1 MLTGV
6 WGRKYQ
12 AGATHGPHHPL
23 PGGLGS
29 IIYPHL
35 ATLAFTQRRLGTGI
49 PLEDSHEAPAPFLSQ
64 AGLVKPRARA
74 PETLTQHFRK
84 RLRVAS
90 ADREVTAGKP

>member
-6 WGRKYQ
+6 WGRKSQ

-35 ATLAFTQRRLGTGI
+35 ATLAFTQRRLDRNPLGRFSRGSCPLSEPGRTCQTSGTR
-49 PLEDSHEAPAPFLSQ
+49 LRLS
-64 AGLVKPRARA
+64 
-74 PETLTQHFRK
+74 QHFRE